1 MPTLR
6 IGVEGFRQVQT
17 QLMCVVQ
24 IVGVNE
30 VNEEVVPFSEANQ
43 ILREQDMKGNPLT
56 HLITERSAGGWGVC
70 VPKCVSVR
78 LCVCLTA
85 CIW

>member
-56 HLITERSAGGWGVC
+56 HLITQRSAGPLGG
-70 VPKCVSVR
+70 
-78 LCVCLTA
+78 LCLSMCLSVCLSV
-85 CIW
+85 CM